1 MIGALNLRVSTENR
15 LTISLMMDEDH
26 SFRFISFN
34 PISINY
40 ISYLGNM
47 QQQVNKLKLTK
58 QLIQQ

>member
-26 SFRFISFN
+26 AFRFISFN

-40 ISYLGNM
+40 VPYLGDL